1 MCRKMDKLVIEG
13 GKRLEGTVEISGAK
27 NAALPVLAATLLSKE
42 PSVIKNVPQ
51 VADVFTMVRILKSLG
66 AKVQHSGNTVEVDPV
81 HVKNPVLTYKFV
93 STMRG
98 SICFLGPLLARFGQ
112 AQVSFPGG
120 CVIGPRPI
128 DLHLKGIRSLGAEV
142 SLDHGYVIAKAS
154 KLKGARI
161 YLGCAYGS
169 SVLGTANIMMAATL
183 ARGRTVIDNAAC
195 EPEVVDLGNYLKK
208 MGAKIE
214 GLGSPSIE
222 IEGVKKLEGAAYSL
236 IPDRI
241 EAGTYMIAS
250 AMTKGD
256 VTIKNMNLNML
267 GAMLDKLREAGVLIT
282 EKKGNVRIRRQKILK
297 PISVTT
303 LPYPGFPTDLQAQMM
318 ALMCI
323 VPGISVIT
331 EKIYPERFMHVSEL
345 NRMGANIMLEGPSAI
360 VSGSKTLSG
369 APVMASDLR
378 ASAALVLAGL
388 VAEGATDIS
397 RVYHLDRGYENL
409 VTKLQSLGARIRRE
423 KEIR

>member
-1 MCRKMDKLVIEG
+1 MDKLVIEG
-13 GKRLEGTVEISGAK
+13 GRRLEGSVEISGAK
-27 NAALPVLAATLLSKE
+27 NASLPILAATFLSKE
-42 PSVIKNVPQ
+42 SSVIKNVPQ
-51 VADVFTMVRILKSLG
+51 VADIFTIVKIMKSLG
-66 AKVQHSGNTVEVDPV
+66 ARIQHDGNTVKIDPST
-81 HVKNPVLTYKFV
+81 VKTPVLPYKLV

-98 SICFLGPLLARFGQ
+98 SICFLGPLLTRFGQ

-128 DLHLKGIRSLGAEV
+128 DLHLKGIRALGADV
-142 SLDHGYVIAKAS
+142 SLDHGNIMAKAK
-154 KLKGARI
+154 KLKGRRI
-161 YLGCAYGS
+161 YLGGAFGS
-169 SVLGTANIMMAATL
+169 SVLGTANVMMAASL
-183 ARGRTVIDNAAC
+183 ASGRTVIDNAAC
-195 EPEVVDLGNYLKK
+195 EPEIVDLGNFLKK

-222 IEGVKKLEGAAYSL
+222 VEGVKKLTGAVHQV

-241 EAGTYMIAS
+241 EAGTYIIAA

-256 VTIKNMNLNML
+256 VTIKNINLRTF
-267 GAMLDKLREAGVLIT
+267 GAVLDKLRDAGVTIT
-282 EKKGNVRIRRQKILK
+282 ERNGNVRVRRQHVLK
-297 PISVTT
+297 PVSVTT

-345 NRMGANIMLEGPSAI
+345 NRMGANIMLEGNSAI
-360 VSGSKTLSG
+360 VSGKKKLSG

-388 VAEGATDIS
+388 VAEGTTEIS

-409 VTKLQSLGARIRRE
+409 VGKLQGLGAKIRRE
-423 KEIR
+423 RDIK

>member
-1 MCRKMDKLVIEG
+1 MDKLVIEG
-13 GKRLEGTVEISGAK
+13 GRRLQGTVEVSGAK
-27 NAALPVLAATLLSKE
+27 NSALPILAATFLSREK
-42 PSVIKNVPQ
+42 SVIKNVPQ
-51 VADVFTMVRILKSLG
+51 VADVFTMVKIMRQLG
-66 AKVQHSGNTVEVDPV
+66 AKVSHAADTVEIDSSG
-81 HVKNPVLTYKFV
+81 VKHPVLSYKLV

-98 SICFLGPLLARFGQ
+98 SICFLGPFLARFGH

-128 DLHLKGIRSLGAEV
+128 DLHIKGMKALGADV
-142 SLDHGYVIAKAS
+142 TLDHGYVLAKA
-154 KLKGARI
+154 KQLKGRRI
-161 YLGCAYGS
+161 FLGGAFGS
-169 SVLGTANIMMAATL
+169 SVLGTGNVMMAATL
-183 ARGRTVIDNAAC
+183 AKGRTVIDNAAC
-195 EPEVVDLGNYLKK
+195 EPEVVDLGNFLKK

-222 IEGVKKLEGAAYSL
+222 IEGVKKLRGVTYTV

-241 EAGTYMIAS
+241 EAGTYVMAS

-256 VTIKNMNLNML
+256 VTLKNMNANTL
-267 GAMLDKLREAGVLIT
+267 GAMVDKLRDAGVHIL
-282 EKKGNVRIRRQKILK
+282 EKNGDVRVRRERVLK
-297 PISVTT
+297 PVSVTT

-331 EKIYPERFMHVSEL
+331 EKIYPDRFMHVAEL
-345 NRMGANIMLEGPSAI
+345 NRMGANVMLEGNSAI
-360 VSGSKTLSG
+360 VSGRKKLSG

-388 VAEGATDIS
+388 VAEGSTEVS

-409 VTKLQSLGARIRRE
+409 VAKLQGLGAKIRRE
-423 KEIR
+423 KDLR

>member
-1 MCRKMDKLVIEG
+1 MDRLVIRG
-13 GKRLEGTVEISGAK
+13 GKRLEGTVEVSGAK
-27 NAALPVLAATLLSKE
+27 NAALPILAATLLTKE
-42 PSVIKNVPQ
+42 KSVIQNVPQ
-51 VADVFTMVRILKSLG
+51 VADVVTMVKILKGLG
-66 AKVQHSGNTVEVDPV
+66 AKVHHGGGFVEVDPSEIES
-81 HVKNPVLTYKFV
+81 PVLTYKLV

-98 SICFLGPLLARFGQ
+98 SICFLGPCLARFGK

-128 DLHLKGIRSLGAEV
+128 DLHLKGVRLLGADV
-142 SLDHGYVIAKAS
+142 SLDHGYVIARAK
-154 KLKGARI
+154 KLKGGRI
-161 YLGCAYGS
+161 YLGGAYGS
-169 SVLGTANIMMAATL
+169 SVLGTANVMMAATL
-183 ARGRTVIDNAAC
+183 AKGRTIIDNAAC
-195 EPEVVDLGNYLKK
+195 EPEVVDLGNFLKV

-222 IEGVKKLEGAAYSL
+222 IEGVESLRGATHSI

-241 EAGTYMIAS
+241 EAGTYMIA
-250 AMTKGD
+250 AAITKGD
-256 VTIKNMNLNML
+256 VTVKNVNLRML
-267 GAMLDKLREAGVLIT
+267 AALLDKLREAGVSVT
-282 EKKGNVRIRRQKILK
+282 EKNGTARVRRQGNLK

-303 LPYPGFPTDLQAQMM
+303 LPYPGYPTDLQAQMM
-318 ALMCI
+318 ALMCV

-345 NRMGANIMLEGPSAI
+345 NRMGAGIMLEGPSAI
-360 VSGSKTLSG
+360 VSGKKALSG

-388 VAEGATDIS
+388 VAEGSTEVS

-409 VTKLQSLGARIRRE
+409 VAKLGGLGATIRRE
-423 KEIR
+423 KEIRQ

>member
-1 MCRKMDKLVIEG
+1 MDKLVIEG

-27 NAALPVLAATLLSKE
+27 NAALPMLAASFLSKE

-51 VADVFTMVRILKSLG
+51 VADVMTMMKIMKSLG
-66 AKVQHSGNTVEVDPV
+66 AKVQYSGNTVEVDPSGV
-81 HVKNPVLTYKFV
+81 RNPVLTYKLV

-98 SICFLGPLLARFGQ
+98 SICFLGPLLARFGE
-112 AQVSFPGG
+112 AHVSFPGG

-128 DLHLKGIRSLGAEV
+128 DLHLKGVRALGADV
-142 SLDHGYVIAKAS
+142 SLAHGYVVAKAK

-161 YLGCAYGS
+161 FLGGAFGS
-169 SVLGTANIMMAATL
+169 SVLGTANVMMAATM
-183 ARGRTVIDNAAC
+183 ASGRTVIDNAAC
-195 EPEVVDLGNYLKK
+195 EPEVVDLGNFLKK

-222 IEGVKKLEGAAYSL
+222 IEGVKKLHGAAYSV

-241 EAGTYMIAS
+241 EAGTYVIAS

-267 GAMLDKLREAGVLIT
+267 GAMLDKLRDAGVHIV
-282 EKKGNVRIRRQKILK
+282 EKNGNVRIRRQRVLK
-297 PISVTT
+297 PVQVTT
-303 LPYPGFPTDLQAQMM
+303 LPYPGYPTDLQAQMM

-345 NRMGANIMLEGPSAI
+345 NRMGANIMLEGNSAI
-360 VSGSKTLSG
+360 VSGRKRLSG

-388 VAEGATDIS
+388 VAEGTTEVS

-409 VTKLQSLGARIRRE
+409 VAKLQSLGANIRRE
-423 KEIR
+423 KDLR

>member
-1 MCRKMDKLVIEG
+1 MDKLVIQG
-13 GKRLEGTVEISGAK
+13 GKRLEGTVVVSGAK
-27 NAALPVLAATLLSKE
+27 NASLPILAATILTRE
-42 PSVIKNVPQ
+42 RSVIKNVPQ
-51 VADVFTMVRILKSLG
+51 VADVFTMVKILRGLG
-66 AKVQHSGNTVEVDPV
+66 AKVHQVGNTVEVDPKDV
-81 HVKNPVLTYKFV
+81 ESPILTYKLV

-98 SICFLGPLLARFGQ
+98 SICFLGPCLARFGR

-120 CVIGPRPI
+120 CVIGSRPI
-128 DLHLKGIRSLGAEV
+128 DLHLKGVRSLGAEI
-142 SLDHGYVIAKAS
+142 SLDHGYVIAKTK
-154 KLKGARI
+154 KLRGGRVF
-161 YLGCAYGS
+161 LGGAYGS
-169 SVLGTANIMMAATL
+169 SVLGTANVMMAATL
-183 ARGRTVIDNAAC
+183 AKGRTVIDNAAC
-195 EPEVVDLGNYLKK
+195 EPEVVDLGNFLKK
-208 MGAKIE
+208 MGARID

-222 IEGVKKLEGAAYSL
+222 IEGVKKLNGATYSI

-256 VTIKNMNLNML
+256 VTVKNANLSTL
-267 GAMLDKLREAGVLIT
+267 AAMLDKLREAGVSIT
-282 EKKGNVRIRRQKILK
+282 EKNGMARVRRQGKLR

-303 LPYPGFPTDLQAQMM
+303 LPYPGYPTDLQAQMM
-318 ALMCI
+318 ALMCV

-345 NRMGANIMLEGPSAI
+345 NRMGAGIMLEGPSAI
-360 VSGSKTLSG
+360 VSGKKSLSG

-388 VAEGATDIS
+388 VAEGTTEVS

-409 VTKLQSLGARIRRE
+409 VAKLGKLGAKIRRE
-423 KEIR
+423 KEVR

>member
-1 MCRKMDKLVIEG
+1 MDKLVIEG

-27 NAALPVLAATLLSKE
+27 NAALPILAATFLSKE

-51 VADVFTMVRILKSLG
+51 VADVLTMMKIMKSLG
-66 AKVQHSGNTVEVDPV
+66 AKVQYSGSTVQVDPSGV
-81 HVKNPVLTYKFV
+81 RNPVLTYKLV

-98 SICFLGPLLARFGQ
+98 SICFLGPFLARFGE

-128 DLHLKGIRSLGAEV
+128 DLHLKGVRALGAEV
-142 SLDHGYVIAKAS
+142 SLAHGYVVAKAK

-161 YLGCAYGS
+161 FLGGAFGS

-183 ARGRTVIDNAAC
+183 ASGRTVIDNAAC

-214 GLGSPSIE
+214 GLGSPSVE
-222 IEGVKKLEGAAYSL
+222 IEGVKKLHGASYSV

-241 EAGTYMIAS
+241 EAGTYVIAS

-267 GAMLDKLREAGVLIT
+267 GAMLDKLRDAGVHII
-282 EKKGNVRIRRQKILK
+282 EKNGHVRVRRQRVLK
-297 PISVTT
+297 PVQVTT
-303 LPYPGFPTDLQAQMM
+303 LPYPGYPTDLQAQMM

-345 NRMGANIMLEGPSAI
+345 NRMGANIMLEGNSAI
-360 VSGSKTLSG
+360 VSGKKRLSG

-388 VAEGATDIS
+388 VAEGATEVS

-409 VTKLQSLGARIRRE
+409 VAKLQSLGAKIRRE
-423 KEIR
+423 KDLR

>member
-1 MCRKMDKLVIEG
+1 MDKLVVEG
-13 GKRLEGTVEISGAK
+13 GRRLEGSIEVSGAK
-27 NAALPVLAATLLSKE
+27 NASLPILAATVLSKE

-51 VADVFTMVRILKSLG
+51 VADVFTMVKILKSLG
-66 AKVQHSGNTVEVDPV
+66 AKVNHHGNTVEVDPRNI
-81 HVKNPVLTYKFV
+81 KNPMLPYKLV

-98 SICFLGPLLARFGQ
+98 SICFLGPLMARFGH

-128 DLHLKGIRSLGAEV
+128 DLHLKGIKALGAEIT
-142 SLDHGYVIAKAS
+142 LEHGYVNAKA
-154 KLKGARI
+154 KQLKGGRI
-161 YLGCAYGS
+161 YLGGAYGS
-169 SVLGTANIMMAATL
+169 SVLGTGNIMMAAVL
-183 ARGRTVIDNAAC
+183 AKGRTVIDSAAC
-195 EPEVVDLGNYLKK
+195 EPEVVDLGLFLKK

-222 IEGVKKLEGAAYSL
+222 IEGVKKLNGATYSI

-241 EAGTYMIAS
+241 EAGTYIIGA

-256 VTIKNMNLNML
+256 LTLKNFDLRML
-267 GAMLDKLREAGVLIT
+267 GAMADKLREAGVRLV
-282 EKKGNVRIRRQKILK
+282 ENKGHLRVRREGVLK
-297 PISVTT
+297 PVSVTT

-345 NRMGANIMLEGPSAI
+345 NRMGAGIMLEGPSAI
-360 VSGSKTLSG
+360 VSGRKKLSG

-388 VAEGATDIS
+388 VAEGSTEVS
-397 RVYHLDRGYENL
+397 RVYHLDRGYEGL
-409 VTKLQSLGARIRRE
+409 VAKLQNVGAKIRRE
-423 KEIR
+423 KEIK

>member
-1 MCRKMDKLVIEG
+1 MDKLIIQG
-13 GKRLEGTVEISGAK
+13 GRRLEGTVEVSGAK
-27 NAALPVLAATLLSKE
+27 NASLPILAATLLTKE
-42 PSVIKNVPQ
+42 RSVIKNVPQ
-51 VADVFTMVRILKSLG
+51 VADVFTMVRILRSLG
-66 AKVQHSGNTVEVDPV
+66 AKVQHSGNTVEVDPKGV
-81 HVKNPVLTYKFV
+81 SNPVLTYKLV

-98 SICFLGPLLARFGQ
+98 SICFLGPCLARFGR
-112 AQVSFPGG
+112 AEVSFPGG

-128 DLHLKGIRSLGAEV
+128 DLHLKAVRSLGAEI
-142 SLDHGYVIAKAS
+142 SLAHGVVIAKAK
-154 KLKGARI
+154 KLKGSRV
-161 YLGCAYGS
+161 YLGGAYGS
-169 SVLGTANIMMAATL
+169 SVLGTANLMMAATL
-183 ARGRTVIDNAAC
+183 ARGTTVVDNAAC
-195 EPEVVDLGNYLKK
+195 EPEVVDLGNFLKK

-222 IEGVKKLEGAAYSL
+222 IEGVKKLNGTVYSI

-241 EAGTYMIAS
+241 EAVTYMIA
-250 AMTKGD
+250 AAITKGD
-256 VTIKNMNLNML
+256 ITVKNINLRML
-267 GAMLDKLREAGVLIT
+267 GAMLDKLREAGVVIT
-282 EKKGNVRIRRQKILK
+282 EKNGMVRVRRQGNLK

-303 LPYPGFPTDLQAQMM
+303 LPYPGYPTDLQAQMM

-345 NRMGANIMLEGPSAI
+345 NRMGAGIMLEGPSAI
-360 VSGSKTLSG
+360 VSGRKNLSG

-388 VAEGATDIS
+388 VAEGDTEVS

-409 VTKLQSLGARIRRE
+409 VAKLSRLGAKIRRE